1 MKSREV
7 VLPGEEL
14 EERKGRK
21 LGNGV
26 YFEGDKIFSKVL
38 GMPRIDENEISV
50 TALSGT
56 YTPRVGDKIVGVIDT
71 TEISGWSVD
80 INSPYMAFLPIS
92 EAVDEFV
99 DRDRTD
105 LTRYFDVGDII
116 FCRVS
121 KVTKNMVVQVSMDDY
136 SARKLINGTIVKVT
150 PTKIPRIIGKAGS
163 MVTLIKNKTGCD
175 ITSGQN
181 GVVWIRGEEKSKAIE
196 AILMIDRDSH
206 TVGLTEKIEK
216 FLG

>member
-26 YFEGDKIFSKVL
+26 FIEGDKVFSKVL
-38 GMPRIDENEISV
+38 GIPRIDENEISV

-56 YTPRVGDKIVGVIDT
+56 YTPRIGDKVVGVIDT

-116 FCRVS
+116 FCVIS

-163 MVTLIKNKTGCD
+163 IVTLIKNKTGCD

-196 AILMIDRDSH
+196 AVLMIDRDSH

-216 FLG
+216 MLG

>member
-1 MKSREV
+1 MKQREA

-26 YFEGDKIFSKVL
+26 YTEGDKVFSKVL
-38 GMPRIDENEISV
+38 GIPRIDENEISV

-56 YTPRVGDKIVGVIDT
+56 YTPKVGDKVIGIIDT

-150 PTKIPRIIGKAGS
+150 PSKIPRIIGKAGS

-181 GVVWIRGEEKSKAIE
+181 GVVWIRGDEKSRAIE
-196 AILMIDRDSH
+196 AVLTIDRDSH
-206 TVGLTEKIEK
+206 TIGLTEKMEK
-216 FLG
+216 MLG